1 MPRRKCVSVFG
12 VKTALKN
19 VLKKLRAKD
28 VLPIQKVT
36 DPDKTLEGKVAF
48 VAGGSGGIGM
58 AVAEALL
65 DSGARVV
72 LGGTKA
78 EKLRACMDKLGH
90 SDRIAFVVMD
100 ASNAEASDQVVSEA
114 TRAFGNI
121 DIFVESTGVHTEGV
135 NFWTMTP
142 EEYDR
147 VMSINLRGAFFLARS
162 VAQHMIDLNTKGHIL
177 FVNSSRGFEP
187 AWSPYGLSKWGLKG
201 FTQGLAQTL
210 LPYGIVVNGIAPGS
224 TATPLIGVKEGDAI
238 SSNENGAGRLAT
250 PTEIAEWAKMLVG
263 PSGDLVIG
271 ETVLVSGGRGGID
284 VR

>member
-1 MPRRKCVSVFG
+1 MFG

-19 VLKKLRAKD
+19 ALKKLRAKD

-78 EKLRACMDKLGH
+78 EKLRTCMEKLGH
-90 SDRIAFVVMD
+90 SDHVAFVVMD
-100 ASNAEASDQVVSEA
+100 ASNAEFSDQIVSEV

-162 VAQHMIDLNTKGHIL
+162 VAQHMIDSNIKGHIL

-238 SSNENGAGRLAT
+238 SSDENGAGRLAT

>member
-1 MPRRKCVSVFG
+1 M
-12 VKTALKN
+12 
-19 VLKKLRAKD
+19 RAKD

-162 VAQHMIDLNTKGHIL
+162 VAQHMIDSNTKGHIL

>member
-1 MPRRKCVSVFG
+1 MFG
-12 VKTALKN
+12 IKTAAKN
-19 VLKKLRAKD
+19 AVKALRAKEI
-28 VLPIQKVT
+28 LPVQKIV
-36 DPDKTLEGKVAF
+36 DSDRVLEGKVAF

-65 DSGARVV
+65 DSGACVV

-78 EKLRACMDKLGH
+78 EKLRACMEKLGH
-90 SDRIAFVVMD
+90 PDRIAYVVMD
-100 ASNAEASDQVVSEA
+100 VSNAEDSNQIVSEA
-114 TRAFGNI
+114 KDAFGNI

-135 NFWTMTP
+135 NFWTITP

-147 VMSINLRGAFFLARS
+147 VMSINLRGVFFLARS
-162 VAQHMIDLNTKGHIL
+162 VAQHMIDSNTKGHIL

-187 AWSPYGLSKWGLKG
+187 AWSPYGISKWGLKG

-224 TATPLIGVKEGDAI
+224 TATPLIGVKEGDVI

-263 PSGDLVIG
+263 PSGDLVVG

>member
-1 MPRRKCVSVFG
+1 
-12 VKTALKN
+12 
-19 VLKKLRAKD
+19 
-28 VLPIQKVT
+28 
-36 DPDKTLEGKVAF
+36 
-48 VAGGSGGIGM
+48 M

-78 EKLRACMDKLGH
+78 EKLRACMEKLGH
-90 SDRIAFVVMD
+90 PERIAYVVMD
-100 ASNAEASDQVVSEA
+100 VSNAEASNQIVSEA
-114 TRAFGNI
+114 KDAFGNI

-135 NFWTMTP
+135 NFWTITP

-147 VMSINLRGAFFLARS
+147 VMSINLRGVFFLARS
-162 VAQHMIDLNTKGHIL
+162 VAQHMIDSNTKGHIL

-187 AWSPYGLSKWGLKG
+187 AWSPYGISKWGLKG

-224 TATPLIGVKEGDAI
+224 TATPLIGVKEGDVI

-250 PTEIAEWAKMLVG
+250 PTEIAEWANMLVG
-263 PSGDLVIG
+263 PSGDLVVG

>member
-1 MPRRKCVSVFG
+1 MFG

-65 DSGARVV
+65 DSGAHVV

-162 VAQHMIDLNTKGHIL
+162 VAQHMIDSNAKGHIL

>member
-1 MPRRKCVSVFG
+1 MFG
-12 VKTALKN
+12 IKTAAKN
-19 VLKKLRAKD
+19 AVKALRAKEI
-28 VLPIQKVT
+28 LPVQKIV
-36 DPDKTLEGKVAF
+36 DSDRVLEGKVAF

-78 EKLRACMDKLGH
+78 EKLRACMEKLGH
-90 SDRIAFVVMD
+90 PDRIAYVVMD
-100 ASNAEASDQVVSEA
+100 VSNAEASNQIVSEA
-114 TRAFGNI
+114 KDAFGNI

-135 NFWTMTP
+135 NFWTITP

-147 VMSINLRGAFFLARS
+147 VMSINLRGVFFLARS
-162 VAQHMIDLNTKGHIL
+162 VAQHMIDSNTKGHIL

-187 AWSPYGLSKWGLKG
+187 AWSPYGISKWGLKG

-224 TATPLIGVKEGDAI
+224 TATPLIGVKEGDVI

-250 PTEIAEWAKMLVG
+250 PTEIAEWANMLVG
-263 PSGDLVIG
+263 PSGDLVVG

>member
-1 MPRRKCVSVFG
+1 MFG

-162 VAQHMIDLNTKGHIL
+162 VAQHMIDSNAKGHIL

>member
-162 VAQHMIDLNTKGHIL
+162 VAQHMIDSNTKGHIL

-224 TATPLIGVKEGDAI
+224 TATPLIGVNEGDAI

>member
-162 VAQHMIDLNTKGHIL
+162 VAQHMIYSNTKGHIL

>member
-1 MPRRKCVSVFG
+1 MFG

-19 VLKKLRAKD
+19 ALKKLRAQD

-78 EKLRACMDKLGH
+78 EKLRICMEKLGH
-90 SDRIAFVVMD
+90 SDHVAFVVMD
-100 ASNAEASDQVVSEA
+100 ASNAEFSDQIVSEA
-114 TRAFGNI
+114 TRAFANI

-162 VAQHMIDLNTKGHIL
+162 VAQHMIDSNIKGHIL

-238 SSNENGAGRLAT
+238 SSDENGAGRLAT

>member
-1 MPRRKCVSVFG
+1 MFG

-19 VLKKLRAKD
+19 ALKKLRAKD

-78 EKLRACMDKLGH
+78 EKLRTCMEKLGH
-90 SDRIAFVVMD
+90 SDHVAFVVMD
-100 ASNAEASDQVVSEA
+100 ASNAEFSDQIVSEA

-162 VAQHMIDLNTKGHIL
+162 VAQHMIDSNIKGHIL